1 VVTPAV
7 PPPQTTDEAFA
18 QAFGGDDS
26 SSGVPPYT
34 TEGIPDNQQYWNT
47 TEFDSGQILDSL
59 GTAIAQ
65 GLAVVSGQMG
75 WTQNETMQL
84 FESIWANPQG
94 GINPF
99 LDSLWA
105 AANQEQESWNT
116 LKGSTDARNITIGA
130 VDPGAYQGTGKQE
143 KGAWYYTQEDGFREL
158 VARTWDFFNSNTSV
172 DLGQYP
178 LGAILGSGSRR
189 GGGGSRGPTA
199 QDIRNQFDV
208 DQLAERAS
216 NIWRGMLLEDT
227 SQARSFAQS
236 YVDTMVEHMGK
247 KKIDFDTFIRNKARE
262 TARYA
267 SIYRSKPDALT
278 EEQFL
283 QPYYQSA
290 LQIVRP
296 DNADEVAIGGAQFG
310 SDASTFAARLRR
322 TDESTSSSNFINEL
336 EQRMT
341 GLNNLFKG

>member
-1 VVTPAV
+1 
-7 PPPQTTDEAFA
+7 
-18 QAFGGDDS
+18 
-26 SSGVPPYT
+26 
-34 TEGIPDNQQYWNT
+34 
-47 TEFDSGQILDSL
+47 
-59 GTAIAQ
+59 
-65 GLAVVSGQMG
+65 
-75 WTQNETMQL
+75 
-84 FESIWANPQG
+84 
-94 GINPF
+94 
-99 LDSLWA
+99 
-105 AANQEQESWNT
+105 
-116 LKGSTDARNITIGA
+116 
-130 VDPGAYQGTGKQE
+130 
-143 KGAWYYTQEDGFREL
+143 
-158 VARTWDFFNSNTSV
+158 
-172 DLGQYP
+172 
-178 LGAILGSGSRR
+178 
-189 GGGGSRGPTA
+189 
-199 QDIRNQFDV
+199 
-208 DQLAERAS
+208 
-216 NIWRGMLLEDT
+216 
-227 SQARSFAQS
+227 
-236 YVDTMVEHMGK
+236 MVEHMGK